1 MSFGD
6 YKYNGSTVRM
16 RFEELTGRHAGP
28 IEWMFRLAIIAFAV
42 RTMMDPTESIYI
54 HPLGW
59 VAILALIFF
68 S

>member
-1 MSFGD
+1 MSFWD
-6 YKYNGSTVRM
+6 YKYGGNTVRT
-16 RFEELTGRHAGP
+16 RFNELTGRHAGP
-28 IEWMFRLAIIAFAV
+28 IEWAFRLAIIALAV

-59 VAILALIFF
+59 VAILALVFF

>member
-1 MSFGD
+1 MSFWE
-6 YKYNGSTVRM
+6 YKYGGDTVRR
-16 RFEELTGRHAGP
+16 RFDNLIGRDAGP

-42 RTMMDPTESIYI
+42 RTMMDPTEHIYM

-59 VAILALIFF
+59 VVILALIFF